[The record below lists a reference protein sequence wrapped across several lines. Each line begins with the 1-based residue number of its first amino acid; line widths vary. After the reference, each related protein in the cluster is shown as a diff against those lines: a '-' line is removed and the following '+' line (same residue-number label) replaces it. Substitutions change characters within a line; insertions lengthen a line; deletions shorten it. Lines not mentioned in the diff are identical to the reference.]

1 MINGI
6 QQAKDRKESKMT
18 FTIFTIVDQV
28 DDTNFT
34 EDKEGGDE
42 KEMAH
47 RERGG
52 VRFYTSEKEETL
64 KYLDR
69 DVQQVFVHRI

>member
-1 MINGI
+1 MD
-6 QQAKDRKESKMT
+6 DR
-18 FTIFTIVDQV
+18 
-28 DDTNFT
+28 NFT

-47 RERGG
+47 RGRGG
-52 VRFYTSEKEETL
+52 VQFYKSEKEETL

-69 DVQQVFVHRI
+69 DVQ